1 MQKGQALITLLF
13 FTIIAVS
20 ILSAAAV
27 MILVNS
33 LNGTKLQEGSRAYE
47 IATTGAENGLLR
59 LMRDPT
65 YTGETLPVGSGSAVI
80 QVTSTNG
87 TAYTILSQG
96 QIGDFVRKVQINATY
111 TNNLFTVTSQKEIF

>member
-20 ILSAAAV
+20 IISAAAV

-33 LNGTKLQEGSRAYE
+33 LSGTKLQEGSRAYE
-47 IATTGAENGLLR
+47 IATAGAENGLLR

-87 TAYTILSQG
+87 TSYTILSQG
-96 QIGDFVRKVQINATY
+96 KIGDFVRKVQINATY